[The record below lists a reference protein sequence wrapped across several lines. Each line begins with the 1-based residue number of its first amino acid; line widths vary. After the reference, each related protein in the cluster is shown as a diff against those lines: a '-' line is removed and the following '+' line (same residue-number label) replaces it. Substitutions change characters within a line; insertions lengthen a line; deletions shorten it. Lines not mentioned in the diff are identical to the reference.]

1 MLPVTVNTRD
11 GRAIEITDENLA
23 GFYTPSVERESNLL
37 AEFLFP
43 SLYRRHFMAVA
54 AYLPVTLILR
64 DPDTGAL
71 QHVQIIEP
79 LGELNRRLV
88 ESSRLEDFLRGRE
101 PREPR
106 MPPGPL
112 FVYPYRGPDRYL

>member
-1 MLPVTVNTRD
+1 MLPITVNSRD

-23 GFYTPSVERESNLL
+23 GFYTPPFECESNPL

-43 SLYRRHFMAVA
+43 SLCRRHFAAVA
-54 AYLPVTLILR
+54 AYQPVTLILR

-79 LGELNRRLV
+79 FGELNRRMV
-88 ESSRLEDFLRGRE
+88 ESSRLEDFLSGRA

-112 FVYPYRGPDRYL
+112 YAYPVRGPARYL